1 MLLLP
6 LVEML
11 MRLLLLFFKLKL
23 RQRLKERRKIKLLRL
38 KEIKM
43 IRMPKNRDRNF
54 KTMRR
59 QKLSK

>member
-1 MLLLP
+1 
-6 LVEML
+6 

-59 QKLSK
+59 QRLSK